1 MTGFFIFIPMIP
13 NKFLP
18 YYKSTGLCTDS
29 RRVEKDNLFVCINGE
44 NFDANKFAQSALDA
58 GACHVIVDNPEYFN
72 AQEEMTL
79 VENSIDYLQELANF
93 HRKQFEIPVIGI
105 TGSNG
110 KTTSKELIN
119 AVLSKKYNVLATEGN
134 LNNHLGVPF
143 TLLRMNDQH
152 ELAIIEMG
160 ANKFGDIKELSEI
173 AEPNYG
179 IITNIGKAHLEGF
192 MNFEGVLKTKT
203 ELYRFVESIEGKLFI
218 NAEDPVLM
226 ENAPKSVELIKFGKN
241 SENIEGELVKL
252 TPFIEMK
259 WSLGDYSSPILKTN
273 LVGKY
278 NFTNYLG
285 AIAIGTHFGVSADL
299 INEAISEYTPTNNRS
314 QVNETGRNTLIM
326 DCYNANPTSMKSAL
340 ESFAEIDHTDK
351 LAILGDMKEL
361 GAESVKEHQAIID
374 QLNEYNLP
382 YIVVGPEF
390 NQLETTNSIGS
401 FIDTEELNKFLDEK
415 PVTKKLILLKGSRGI
430 GLEKAS
436 HLL

>member
-1 MTGFFIFIPMIP
+1 
-13 NKFLP
+13 
-18 YYKSTGLCTDS
+18 
-29 RRVEKDNLFVCINGE
+29 
-44 NFDANKFAQSALDA
+44 
-58 GACHVIVDNPEYFN
+58 
-72 AQEEMTL
+72 MTL
-79 VENSIDYLQELANF
+79 VENSIKYLQELANF
-93 HRKQFEIPVIGI
+93 HRKQFDIPIIGI

-119 AVLSKKYNVLATEGN
+119 AVLSKKFNVLATEGN

-143 TLLRMNDQH
+143 TLLRMKEMHDI
-152 ELAIIEMG
+152 AIIEMG
-160 ANKFGDIKELSEI
+160 ANKFGDIQELSEI

-192 MNFEGVLKTKT
+192 LNFDGVLKTKT
-203 ELYRFVESIEGKLFI
+203 ELYRFVESIGGRLFI

-226 ENAPKSVELIKFGKN
+226 NNAPKNVELIKFGEN
-241 SENIEGELVKL
+241 SKNIEGELVKL

-259 WSLGDYSSPILKTN
+259 WSIGNYSSPTLKTN

-278 NFTNYLG
+278 NFTNYLA
-285 AIAIGTHFGVSADL
+285 AIAIGTHFGVPNDL
-299 INEAISEYTPTNNRS
+299 INEAISEYIPTNNRS
-314 QVNETGRNTLIM
+314 QVKETGRNTLIM

-340 ESFAEIDHTDK
+340 ESFTEIDHNDK

-361 GAESVKEHQAIID
+361 GVESIKEHQAIID

-382 YIVVGPEF
+382 YILVGPEF

>member
-1 MTGFFIFIPMIP
+1 MIP
-13 NKFLP
+13 KKFLP

-44 NFDANKFAQSALDA
+44 NFDANKFAKSALDA
-58 GACHVIVDNPEYFN
+58 GACHVIVDNPEYFQ

-79 VENSIDYLQELANF
+79 VENSVDYLQELANF

-143 TLLRMNDQH
+143 TLLRMEDKH

-179 IITNIGKAHLEGF
+179 IITNVGKAHLEGF
-192 MNFEGVLKTKT
+192 VNFEGVLKTKT
-203 ELYRFVESIEGKLFI
+203 ELYRFIESKDGKLFI
-218 NAEDPVLM
+218 NSEDAVLT
-226 ENAPKSVELIKFGKN
+226 ENAPRSVELIKFGKG
-241 SENIEGELVKL
+241 SKNIEGELVKL

-259 WSLGDYSSPILKTN
+259 WSLGDYSSPTLKTN

-278 NFTNYLG
+278 NFTNFLA
-285 AIAIGTHFGVSADL
+285 AIAIGTHFGVPAEM
-299 INEAISEYTPTNNRS
+299 INEAITEYTPTNNRS

-340 ESFAEIDHTDK
+340 ESFAEIDHEDK

-361 GAESVKEHQAIID
+361 GSESSKEHQLIID

-382 YIVVGPEF
+382 YILVGPEF
-390 NQLETTNSIGS
+390 NKLKSLNSLGS
-401 FIDTEELNKFLDEK
+401 FDTTEALNTYLEDK
-415 PVTKKLILLKGSRGI
+415 PIMKKLILLKGSRGI
-430 GLEKAS
+430 GLEKVS